1 MSSYI
6 LDTLSV
12 PQLDNIEY
20 KKTIFSY
27 IAIIL
32 AKKDNYIIYDQHH
45 IFT

>member
-12 PQLDNIEY
+12 PQRDNIEY

-27 IAIIL
+27 PAINL
-32 AKKDNYIIYDQHH
+32 A
-45 IFT
+45 